1 MFAIMQFLH
10 FKVHPDQPD
19 LIWGGGRGDGG
30 EGGTFKMR
38 NFRTSIDWTWLF
50 FLKIESSIKSR
61 FLCIKHY
68 GIVYEG
74 TFISSECDRNKN
86 YHIFHHILLLHETS

>member
-10 FKVHPDQPD
+10 FKAHPDQPD

-30 EGGTFKMR
+30 EGGTFKIR

-50 FLKIESSIKSR
+50 FLKIESSIKQ
-61 FLCIKHY
+61 
-68 GIVYEG
+68 
-74 TFISSECDRNKN
+74 
-86 YHIFHHILLLHETS
+86 IFMHKTLWDCV